1 MRRNVLLS
9 AVALMMA
16 ANVFAQEDVTP
27 ASFKFKDLPVGP
39 VQMYWGTG
47 ANPSVAELNVAG
59 SIVAGVAPANITTEE
74 AISSGLS
81 IVDSEFGHLLLLKGK
96 DAPTSVAGPA
106 STGNLS
112 MGWFNLA
119 FVGPASAEGGNN
131 YRVTFQMKL
140 ASSLAVGAKKI
151 NLELVSGGGNN
162 KLLGSKNEVL
172 YTGATGWWQCQVGAV
187 TGTTDPFRARVGFDG
202 QMMGQSALYL
212 YKITFVKNPEG
223 DFVNT
228 EGTSNADGSM
238 HGMDKPNGAEG
249 GGSVGIGSMEDA
261 NAPFVAW
268 DRHSIYVNNANNGE
282 EVYIYNLVG
291 QLVYSAE
298 ATPGFM
304 EIPMTS
310 GAYIVK
316 VGTKSTKVVL

>member
-27 ASFKFKDLPVGP
+27 ASFKFKDLSVGP

-96 DAPTSVAGPA
+96 DAPASVAGPA

-172 YTGATGWWQCQVGAV
+172 YTGDTGWWQFQVGAV

-202 QMMGQSALYL
+202 QMMGESALYL
-212 YKITFVKNPEG
+212 YEITFVKNPEG

-228 EGTSNADGSM
+228 EGTPNSDDSM

-282 EVYIYNLVG
+282 EVHIYNLVG

-304 EIPMTS
+304 EIPMAS

>member
-96 DAPTSVAGPA
+96 DAPPSVAGPA

-151 NLELVSGGGNN
+151 NLELVSGGGN
-162 KLLGSKNEVL
+162 
-172 YTGATGWWQCQVGAV
+172 
-187 TGTTDPFRARVGFDG
+187 
-202 QMMGQSALYL
+202 
-212 YKITFVKNPEG
+212 
-223 DFVNT
+223 
-228 EGTSNADGSM
+228 
-238 HGMDKPNGAEG
+238 
-249 GGSVGIGSMEDA
+249 
-261 NAPFVAW
+261 
-268 DRHSIYVNNANNGE
+268 
-282 EVYIYNLVG
+282 
-291 QLVYSAE
+291 
-298 ATPGFM
+298 
-304 EIPMTS
+304 
-310 GAYIVK
+310 
-316 VGTKSTKVVL
+316 